1 MIHEVYLENI
11 KSYKAERIEF
21 TRGVNAIIGE
31 NGAGKSTILEAIGF
45 AVFNTLPYNISDF
58 IRRGESRGEI
68 RVVLESPADERR
80 YVVVRK
86 IERDRTAE
94 YYVEDPEFGRVA
106 EGVRAVKEWV
116 KKHFNLDVEP
126 EVVFENAIGVN
137 QGNIISHFML
147 SASSRE
153 SVFSPLLGIEK
164 YRKAFEKSRE
174 YQNLVEREI
183 AEVEKELAVSTDRIS
198 VLEEKKEELRK
209 IEKEHLKLRSIL
221 KKKTE
226 ELSKIEKELS
236 EMRRNK
242 EELDGLEREREHV
255 TRQINFLKKEQEKI
269 LTRISEIEEL
279 EKELENL
286 MPSYVEYQKLEK
298 ELESVKGKVDQ
309 LEKQHEVLKKKKESL
324 IKLRAELESKKKDI
338 EEKKGEIEKLKGI
351 EQLAEREKTL
361 REEFLKIEKA
371 VSERDGILAL
381 IDQLEE
387 ELREKEEEVKRLRKK
402 ENELKS
408 LSEKLK
414 KLSSIEEKVEK
425 VRKAVSRSEQKIL
438 DIREIIGVIGD
449 GMCPVLNEECDRIR
463 GERQRYEKELES
475 EIERLKA
482 LKEKLEVAE
491 RAMKKKQ
498 EIEKIVFTLGFEVK
512 KIARIEEEL
521 MKKERELKEQKERLS
536 KIEERLKKRVE
547 IEKELKKVSG
557 SEAKLE
563 VKRRLLKEIENLRS
577 EIEGLEK
584 MVLSLREEVSRLD
597 KIEESLKSE
606 KIKIRKIERKMDE
619 LRGDYESYLKVSE
632 KVKEKEK
639 LKLEKEKVEKE
650 ILMCREKLDGINAR
664 IDGIRESFDE
674 NRLKE
679 TENKFNELSSE
690 VSRLSGEISGV
701 ERNLEMLRAEILK
714 LEKEKEKFESL
725 VKRKKILDEKLRFV
739 KDLRDVFRKAVPE
752 LARMYSQAIS
762 VEANRIFCEIM
773 DDYSWQIE
781 WKEDYG
787 IKARYM
793 GREIDFRQMSGGEQ
807 MVSAIAVRLALLKI
821 LSSSPIVFLDE
832 PTQNMDAERRRNFAS
847 QISRIADFRQIF
859 VISHDDTFEEMVE
872 NAIRIRKENGVSV
885 REDGRKAV

>member
-1 MIHEVYLENI
+1 MIHQVYLENI

-45 AVFNTLPYNISDF
+45 AIFNTLPYNISDF

-68 RVVLESPADERR
+68 RVILESPADERR

-106 EGVRAVKEWV
+106 EGVKAVKEWV

-126 EVVFENAIGVN
+126 EIVFENAIGVN
-137 QGNIISHFML
+137 QGNMVSHFML

-153 SVFSPLLGIEK
+153 SVFSPLLGIER
-164 YRKAFEKSRE
+164 YRKAFERSRE
-174 YQNLVEREI
+174 YQNLIEREI
-183 AEVEKELAVSTDRIS
+183 AEVEKDLAVSSDRIS
-198 VLEEKKEELRK
+198 VLEKKKEELRK
-209 IEKEHLKLRSIL
+209 IEKEHLKLKSIL
-221 KKKTE
+221 KKKSE
-226 ELSKIEKELS
+226 ELSRIQKELL
-236 EMRRNK
+236 ELKRIE

-255 TRQINFLKKEQEKI
+255 TRQIEFLKRELDKISSKVSEMEK
-269 LTRISEIEEL
+269 LEGELKKLKLGYEE
-279 EKELENL
+279 
-286 MPSYVEYQKLEK
+286 YRKLEK
-298 ELESVKGKVDQ
+298 ELEYVKRRVDQ
-309 LEKQHEVLKKKKESL
+309 LERQNELLKKKKETL
-324 IKLRAELESKKKDI
+324 IRLRAEIESKKRDI
-338 EEKKGEIEKLKGI
+338 EGKEREVEKLKGI

-381 IDQLEE
+381 IDQLEG
-387 ELREKEEEVKRLRKK
+387 ELREKEDEIKRLKKK

-414 KLSSIEEKVEK
+414 KLSSIDEKVDK
-425 VRKAVSRSEQKIL
+425 LRKAVLRSEQKIL
-438 DIREIIGVIGD
+438 DIKEMIRVIGD
-449 GMCPVLNEECDRIR
+449 GICPVLNEECDRIK

-475 EIERLKA
+475 EAERLKI

-498 EIEKIVFTLGFEVK
+498 EIEKVVFTIGFEVK
-512 KIARIEEEL
+512 KIAKIEEEL
-521 MKKERELKEQKERLS
+521 MRKKRELEEQRERLSRIEEKLKEREE
-536 KIEERLKKRVE
+536 V
-547 IEKELKKVSG
+547 EKELEKVSG
-557 SEAKLE
+557 SESKLE
-563 VKRRLLKEIENLRS
+563 VKRRLLKEIEDLRLDLKN
-577 EIEGLEK
+577 LEK
-584 MVLSLREEVSRLD
+584 IVSSLKEEVLRLNE
-597 KIEESLKSE
+597 IEESLKTE
-606 KIKIRKIERKMDE
+606 KSKIREIERKMNE
-619 LRGDYESYLKVSE
+619 LRGDYESYLRVSE
-632 KVKEKEK
+632 KVREKEK
-639 LKLEKEKVEKE
+639 LRLEKEKVENE
-650 ILMCREKLDGINAR
+650 ILMYKEKLDSINAR
-664 IDGIRESFDE
+664 IDGIREKFDE
-674 NRLKE
+674 NRLKGSE
-679 TENKFNELSSE
+679 KKFNELNSE
-690 VSRLSGEISGV
+690 VSRLSGEIAGV
-701 ERNLEMLRAEILK
+701 ERNLEMLKKEVLK
-714 LEKEKEKFESL
+714 LEEEKEKFESL
-725 VKRKKILDEKLRFV
+725 VRRKKFLDEKLRFV

-762 VEANRIFCEIM
+762 LEANRIFCEIM

-847 QISRIADFRQIF
+847 QISRIAEFRQIF

-872 NAIRIRKENGVSV
+872 NAVRIRKENGVSV
-885 REDGRKAV
+885 RDDGRKAV